1 MEDALSKSNKRL
13 IRKLAVVVAADGGA
27 NRLYDLF
34 EQGKTEKP
42 ESVCSSQYPIGFL
55 RLNLSKTPNVICG
68 DLDSIRPEIQKY
80 YEAKGVE
87 IIKDPD
93 QYSTDMAKSL
103 RYIRERSR
111 LFLGLEETPPSI
123 PSGPQESRLDI
134 AIFGG
139 LDGRADQAFSQL
151 HHLYAEANQEPTA
164 SVGDLYLITKESI
177 IFLLEKGL
185 NKIYAPV
192 APGFFAE
199 NVGIIPIGK
208 PSIITTRGLEWDVTD
223 WPTEFGTQ
231 ISTSN
236 HIKADVV
243 EVETTERIIFT
254 LELDRQTN
262 I

>member
-93 QYSTDMAKSL
+93 QYSTDMAKCL